1 MASRT
6 NRVHFSESPLA
17 FMNQTALLCRLP
29 PSRLVSEM
37 DQTKHTRPAGVMK
50 ENQGYCIKLGLS
62 DEIKAIITEP
72 LHLGAV
78 C

>member
-17 FMNQTALLCRLP
+17 FMNQTALLCLFLP
-29 PSRLVSEM
+29 AVSEM
-37 DQTKHTRPAGVMK
+37 DQTKHTRPAGVTK